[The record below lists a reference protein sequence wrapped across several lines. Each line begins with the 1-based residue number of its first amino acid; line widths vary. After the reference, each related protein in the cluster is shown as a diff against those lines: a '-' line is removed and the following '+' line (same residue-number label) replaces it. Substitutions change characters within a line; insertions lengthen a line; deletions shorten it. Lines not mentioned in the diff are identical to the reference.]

1 MKSFK
6 MYTEAKLG
14 MEATDQVFNG
24 LRSLR
29 SSLVQ
34 PGPARS
40 SLFQTTRPLKPNSVG
55 NRQTPVDHVRYFRER
70 MALHK
75 KWLERSQFPVGRR
88 HLDECLAALTDAM
101 IDLSRHQGPFTPASY
116 HKGADP
122 KAAEHLGQFGQF
134 AQFLQSR
141 IRQPVVV
148 SPILAKASEE
158 FDAYLDDFTHVY
170 NRLKDSGKL
179 PEQV

>member
-1 MKSFK
+1 MKSFRTF
-6 MYTEAKLG
+6 TEAKLG

-29 SSLVQ
+29 VN
-34 PGPARS
+34 
-40 SLFQTTRPLKPNSVG
+40 LFQTTRPLKPNSVG
-55 NRQTPVDHVRYFRER
+55 NRKTPVDHVRYFKEK
-70 MALHK
+70 MMQHK
-75 KWLERSQFPVGRR
+75 EWLERSQYPVGIR
-88 HLDECLAALTDAM
+88 HLDACLAALTDAM
-101 IDLSRHQGPFTPASY
+101 IDLSQHQGPFTPASY

-122 KAAEHLGQFGQF
+122 KAAEHLGQF

-148 SPILAKASEE
+148 HPILARAAEE
-158 FDAYLDDFTHVY
+158 FDAYLADFTAVY
-170 NRLKDSGKL
+170 NRLKDSGEL